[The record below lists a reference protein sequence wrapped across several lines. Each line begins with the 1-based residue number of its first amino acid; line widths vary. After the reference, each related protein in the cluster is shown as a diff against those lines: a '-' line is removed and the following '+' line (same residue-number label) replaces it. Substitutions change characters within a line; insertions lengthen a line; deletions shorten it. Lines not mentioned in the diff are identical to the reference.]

1 MIRLGDIKAW
11 DVKEIVEDIPEEK
24 LEQDQLEMNA
34 RREKAFAE
42 GRELEEEELADLVRF
57 NPKTQM
63 MKTPAKEF
71 KKNVK
76 IGDILEIPLEVPGE
90 FGRMAAQTA
99 KQVIIQRLREAERG
113 NVIEELKKQE
123 GEIISG
129 TVQRRDRNVYDL

>member
-1 MIRLGDIKAW
+1 MSQFWSLSAALAAAYRKDFGNRQQNIRVEFDPELGDIKAW

-63 MKTPAKEF
+63 MKTPCKR
-71 KKNVK
+71 
-76 IGDILEIPLEVPGE
+76 I
-90 FGRMAAQTA
+90 
-99 KQVIIQRLREAERG
+99 
-113 NVIEELKKQE
+113 
-123 GEIISG
+123 
-129 TVQRRDRNVYDL
+129 